1 LKKRS
6 ARKRSGRQPDLPI
19 LFVDRCL
26 GRAKIPDAIRALGIR
41 VEVHTDHFE
50 PDADDIEILRTC
62 GERGW
67 TFLTKDQ
74 RITRDPAEV
83 AAPLDAGIHA
93 IFLSRQSVSAEAIIA
108 VLSHRLPALV
118 RRLASQTQPVHLVLR
133 MSGDVVRLELRAAAT
148 KARR

>member
-1 LKKRS
+1 MDLPHQRS
-6 ARKRSGRQPDLPI
+6 AD
-19 LFVDRCL
+19 
-26 GRAKIPDAIRALGIR
+26 
-41 VEVHTDHFE
+41 
-50 PDADDIEILRTC
+50 
-62 GERGW
+62 
-67 TFLTKDQ
+67 
-74 RITRDPAEV
+74 TRDPAEV
-83 AAPLDAGIHA
+83 AALLDAVIHA